1 MERKRLETLDDQF
14 CEFVAQM
21 VCLKP
26 TLFVEYNSRM
36 RSLIKN
42 DPPTRDAQSAVCRA
56 CHATLRDAERGR
68 LLCAKCRARP
78 SVLQGSPLIHTM
90 YCSSHPRFALNAETE
105 QIVAHIS
112 AMRHIAEKECEM
124 AEHMARSSWQAFE
137 QRNSGAGDLNM
148 RFSEEMVRG
157 SAAYDAPITACNPRY
172 GSGSFYESEVRHVAV
187 TVGGLGG
194 KMQQLVKHSVVA
206 WLYNLDSMI
215 RRRFGIP
222 LASERGCMNSV
233 GVVVEKF
240 ANLISDRVMRLEERG
255 ENPTKYMCALA
266 FQHVIKCENV
276 RCEHHAEA
284 LTSADIRSMRELVR
298 MARERELPVQC
309 GRLIVTPT
317 SRLIAF
323 LRKPCP
329 ELLKFLPQVAQQYD
343 FEQLAAALGES
354 NLAARSQ
361 RLDRWHETV
370 NTGSLVEVLEEAIK
384 RTREWRPAD
393 FLPCVQFHE
402 TRRPGPFLPPMG
414 WEDNPLISC
423 WTLVSSATHAHR
435 RTGLDPTGLRIVLMS
450 SALMCISAD
459 PRFFRPGVVRCDL
472 EQMGVMLTNH
482 QILSNHA
489 YNALT
494 EQLLPYMVGE
504 PWRVARTEI
513 TNWQGSHIEDDVRQ
527 AGSLLGDF
535 SVQEIVQRYGRPVR
549 SSSDMQQLQRR
560 DMHAALVRSA
570 AGKMV
575 FKPPSQY
582 EDWFPLAVD
591 LLLPILGQLRQT
603 MGIATAAPSNAI
615 GDILRL
621 LPTVRDW
628 VPEEGKPL
636 RLGLVEVKNKPSVK
650 DLLKKLEAEKSPLAR
665 LRRIKSVN
673 VWELDPDAL
682 AKVLGR

>member
-14 CEFVAQM
+14 CEFVARM

-26 TLFVEYNSRM
+26 TLFVEYNARL

-56 CHATLRDAERGR
+56 CHTTLRDAERGR

-124 AEHMARSSWQAFE
+124 AEHMACSSWQAFQ
-137 QRNSGAGDLNM
+137 QRSSTSGDLNIH
-148 RFSEEMVRG
+148 FSEELVRG
-157 SAAYDAPITACNPRY
+157 SAAYDASITACNPRY
-172 GSGSFYESEVRHVAV
+172 SGDCRISPLRESFGRHLAV

-194 KMQQLVKHSVVA
+194 KLQQLVKHSVVA

-240 ANLISDRVMRLEERG
+240 ANLIADRVVRLEERG
-255 ENPTKYMCALA
+255 ENPTKYVCALA

-284 LTSADIRSMRELVR
+284 LTNADIRCMQELVWL
-298 MARERELPVQC
+298 AQGTALLLPERRD
-309 GRLIVTPT
+309 RLV
-317 SRLIAF
+317 AF
-323 LRKPCP
+323 LRNPCP
-329 ELLKFLPQVAQQYD
+329 ELLKFLPQVAQQYQ
-343 FEQLAAALGES
+343 FAQLATALGNS
-354 NLAARSQ
+354 DPVATAA
-361 RLDRWHETV
+361 RLDRWRETV
-370 NTGSLVEVLEEAIK
+370 NTGALVEVLNQAIDK
-384 RTREWRPAD
+384 TREWRPAD
-393 FLPCVQFHE
+393 FLPCVQFHD
-402 TRRPGPFLPPMG
+402 TPRPGPFLPPMG
-414 WEDNPLISC
+414 WEDNPLITL

-450 SALMCISAD
+450 SALWSISAD
-459 PRFFRPGVVRCDL
+459 PRFFRPGVVRCNL
-472 EQMGVMLTNH
+472 EHMGAMLTNH
-482 QILSNHA
+482 RILSNHA

-527 AGSLLGDF
+527 AGALLGDF
-535 SVQEIVQRYGRPVR
+535 SVQEIVERYGRALKG
-549 SSSDMQQLQRR
+549 SSDAQRLQRR
-560 DMHAALVRSA
+560 DMHTTLVRSTA
-570 AGKMV
+570 DKMV

-582 EDWFPLAVD
+582 EDWFPLAVN

-621 LPTVRDW
+621 LPSVRDW
-628 VPEEGKPL
+628 VPEEGRPL

-682 AKVLGR
+682 AKVLGK

>member
-1 MERKRLETLDDQF
+1 MEPKRLETLDDQF
-14 CEFVAQM
+14 CEFVARM

-26 TLFVEYNSRM
+26 TLFVEYNARM

-68 LLCAKCRARP
+68 LLCAKCRAKP

-124 AEHMARSSWQAFE
+124 AEHMACSSWQAFQ
-137 QRNSGAGDLNM
+137 QRNAAAGDLNM
-148 RFSEEMVRG
+148 RFSEELVRG

-172 GSGSFYESEVRHVAV
+172 GSGSFYKSEVRHLAV

-194 KMQQLVKHSVVA
+194 KLQQLVKHSVVA

-240 ANLISDRVMRLEERG
+240 ANLIADRVVRLEERG
-255 ENPTKYMCALA
+255 ENPTKYVCALA

-284 LTSADIRSMRELVR
+284 LASADIRSMRELVR
-298 MARERELPVQC
+298 LAHEQEVPERVN
-309 GRLIVTPT
+309 RLID
-317 SRLIAF
+317 F
-323 LRKPCP
+323 LRNPCP
-329 ELLKFLPQVAQQYD
+329 ELLKFLPQVAQQYE
-343 FEQLAAALGES
+343 FAQLATALGES
-354 NLAARSQ
+354 NSTVRAQ
-361 RLDRWHETV
+361 KLDCWHETV
-370 NTGSLVEVLEEAIK
+370 NTGSLVEVLEQAIK

-393 FLPCVQFHE
+393 FLPCVRFDE
-402 TRRPGPFLPPMG
+402 PPRLGPFLPPMG
-414 WEDNPLISC
+414 WEDNPLISS
-423 WTLVSSATHAHR
+423 WTLVSSATHHHR

-450 SALMCISAD
+450 SALLSISAD
-459 PRFFRPGVVRCDL
+459 SRFFRPGVVRCDL
-472 EQMGVMLTNH
+472 EHMGAMLTNH
-482 QILSNHA
+482 RILSNHA

-527 AGSLLGDF
+527 AGALLGDF
-535 SVQEIVQRYGRPVR
+535 SVQEIIERYGRPVK
-549 SSSDMQQLQRR
+549 SSNDVQLVQRR
-560 DMHAALVRSA
+560 DMHTALVRST

-621 LPTVRDW
+621 LPSVRDW
-628 VPEEGKPL
+628 VPEEGRPL

-682 AKVLGR
+682 AKVLGK

>member
-14 CEFVAQM
+14 CEFVARM

-26 TLFVEYNSRM
+26 TLFVEYNPRL
-36 RSLIKN
+36 RSLVN
-42 DPPTRDAQSAVCRA
+42 DDPPTRDAQSAVCRA
-56 CHATLRDAERGR
+56 CHATLRNAERGR

-90 YCSSHPRFALNAETE
+90 YCSSHPRFALNARTE

-124 AEHMARSSWQAFE
+124 AEHLAFNAWQAF
-137 QRNSGAGDLNM
+137 QRGNSATGDLNV
-148 RFSEEMVRG
+148 RFSEQLVRS
-157 SAAYDAPITACNPRY
+157 SAAYDATYTACNPRY
-172 GSGSFYESEVRHVAV
+172 AGSAGAVQPRHVAV

-194 KMQQLVKHSVVA
+194 KLQQLVKHSVVA

-240 ANLISDRVMRLEERG
+240 ANLIADRVVRLEERG
-255 ENPTKYMCALA
+255 ENPTKYVCALA

-284 LTSADIRSMRELVR
+284 LTSADIRSMREL
-298 MARERELPVQC
+298 ARLAHERELPERRD
-309 GRLIVTPT
+309 RLV
-317 SRLIAF
+317 AF
-323 LRKPCP
+323 LRNPCP
-329 ELLKFLPQVAQQYD
+329 ELLKFLPQVAQQYE
-343 FEQLAAALGES
+343 FAQLATALNLCNLDPSAA
-354 NLAARSQ
+354 SQ
-361 RLDRWHETV
+361 RLDCWHETV
-370 NTGSLVEVLEEAIK
+370 NAGALVEVLELAIK

-393 FLPCVQFHE
+393 FLPCVQFHD
-402 TRRPGPFLPPMG
+402 TPRPGPFLPPMG
-414 WEDNPLISC
+414 WEDNPLVTS
-423 WTLVSSATHAHR
+423 WTLMSSATHAHR

-459 PRFFRPGVVRCDL
+459 SRFFRPGVVRCDL
-472 EQMGVMLTNH
+472 EHMGAMLTNH
-482 QILSNHA
+482 RILSNHA
-489 YNALT
+489 YHALT

-513 TNWQGSHIEDDVRQ
+513 ANWQGSHIEDDVRQ
-527 AGSLLGDF
+527 AGALLGDF
-535 SVQEIVQRYGRPVR
+535 SVQEIAERFGRAAR
-549 SSSDMQQLQRR
+549 SSPVQLERRR
-560 DMHAALVRSA
+560 DMHTALVRCTA
-570 AGKMV
+570 DKMV
-575 FKPPSQY
+575 VKPPSQY
-582 EDWFPLAVD
+582 EDWFPLAID

-603 MGIATAAPSNAI
+603 MGISAAAPSNAI

-621 LPTVRDW
+621 LPCVRNW
-628 VPEEGKPL
+628 VPAEGKPL

-682 AKVLGR
+682 AKVLGK